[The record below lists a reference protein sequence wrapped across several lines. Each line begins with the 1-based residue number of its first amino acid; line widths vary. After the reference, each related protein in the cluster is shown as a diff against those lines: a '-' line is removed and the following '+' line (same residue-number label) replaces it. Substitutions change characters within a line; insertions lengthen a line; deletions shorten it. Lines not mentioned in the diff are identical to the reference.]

1 MEPNTN
7 KKPQTKRQLPNRLL
21 KLLAQIAKKV
31 SQMLNKSQ
39 NLRKAKKK
47 TVVRTRI
54 KRKRKRKLLS
64 LTNLVLKSSVH
75 LQPTCFITIS
85 DVLYSEENIQVS
97 STSS

>member
-31 SQMLNKSQ
+31 SKMLNKSQ
-39 NLRKAKKK
+39 NLRKPTKK

-75 LQPTCFITIS
+75 LQLTCFITTS